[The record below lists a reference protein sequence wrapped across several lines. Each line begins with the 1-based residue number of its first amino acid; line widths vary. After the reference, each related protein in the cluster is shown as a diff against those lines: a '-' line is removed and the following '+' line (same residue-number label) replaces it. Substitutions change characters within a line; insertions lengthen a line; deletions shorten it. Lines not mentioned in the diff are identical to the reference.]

1 MLIEIT
7 EGMDV
12 EIDLCRFKVQ
22 AEALMSHWVTK
33 LCREHSEPSEY
44 EGYLVESFLGFV
56 DNLIAEEIENAS
68 NKVSV

>member
-7 EGMDV
+7 EGMDIEV
-12 EIDLCRFKVQ
+12 DLCRFKVQ
-22 AEALMSHWVTK
+22 AEALMAHWMTK
-33 LCREHSEPSEY
+33 LYQESPEPSEY